1 MVACVIFLGF
11 PSGVC
16 EVKSDWCGR
25 AVATVLSVVNRVSE

>member
-16 EVKSDWCGR
+16 GVKSEWCGR